1 MKIAIVSPGPIR
13 SFSKVYQSWVNNLIK
28 PLEDQVGQG
37 NVKIFIEYF
46 TVDKNHM
53 ENLKKMEFHTKAEL
67 DEPGWSEILENS
79 PYIEYQGRY
88 HYDDNYIISIINNIN
103 EFNNCNYHPSNM
115 KKYSDKLRFKDT
127 KMWMKKK
134 RMFYNLIHAIC
145 MNYNNKRIIDKVPDD
160 YECIIKIRSDA
171 YLLKPYQ
178 LDLQKF
184 HNSKNVYFQIA
195 TDQSQRSRITFGI
208 RWDTFFMG
216 SNKALKKMYQDYY
229 KNCNLLIVK
238 YLNRNKIIRP
248 EYFIDLLLK
257 ESKLNKKTYKYY
269 YYSEWEVITSSCKLG
284 YG

>member
-13 SFSKVYQSWVNNLIK
+13 SFSKVYQSWVDNLIK

-67 DEPGWSEILENS
+67 DEPGWSEILEKS

-88 HYDDNYIISIINNIN
+88 HYDDNYIINIIDNIN
-103 EFNNCNYHPSNM
+103 EFNNCNYSLSNM
-115 KKYSDKLRFKDT
+115 KKYDAKLQFKDE
-127 KMWMKKK
+127 KMWKKKK
-134 RMFYNLIHAIC
+134 RMFYNLIHAVC
-145 MNYNNKRIIDKVPDD
+145 MNYNNKKIIDKVPDD
-160 YECIIKIRSDA
+160 YDYIIKIRSDA
-171 YLLKPYQ
+171 HLLKPYK
-178 LDLQKF
+178 LDLK
-184 HNSKNVYFQIA
+184 NLYNNKNVYFQIA
-195 TDQSQRSRITFGI
+195 SDQLQKSRITFGI

-216 SNKALKKMYQDYY
+216 SNKALKKMYHDYY
-229 KNCNLLIVK
+229 KKCNLLFVR
-238 YLNRNKIIRP
+238 YMNRNLIRRP

-257 ESKLNKKTYKYY
+257 ESKLNKKTYEYY
-269 YYSEWEVITSSCKLG
+269 YHSDWEVITSSYKLG

>member
-145 MNYNNKRIIDKVPDD
+145 MNYNNKIIIDKVPDD
-160 YECIIKIRSDA
+160 YDYIIKIRSDA

>member
-13 SFSKVYQSWVNNLIK
+13 SFSKVYQSWVDNLIK

-53 ENLKKMEFHTKAEL
+53 ENLKNKEFHTKAEL
-67 DEPGWSEILENS
+67 DEPGWSEILEKS

-88 HYDDNYIISIINNIN
+88 HYDDNYIINIINNIN
-103 EFNNCNYHPSNM
+103 EFNNCNYTLSNM
-115 KKYSDKLRFKDT
+115 KKYDAKLQFKDER
-127 KMWMKKK
+127 MWKKKK
-134 RMFYNLIHAIC
+134 RMFYNLIHAVC
-145 MNYNNKRIIDKVPDD
+145 MNYNNKMIIDKVPDD
-160 YECIIKIRSDA
+160 YDYIIKIRSDA
-171 YLLKPYQ
+171 HLLKPYQ
-178 LDLQKF
+178 LDLK
-184 HNSKNVYFQIA
+184 NLYNNKNVYFQTAI
-195 TDQSQRSRITFGI
+195 DQSQKSRITFGI

-216 SNKALKKMYQDYY
+216 SNKALKKMYHDYY
-229 KNCNLLIVK
+229 KNCNLLFIR
-238 YLNRNKIIRP
+238 YMNRNLIRRP

-269 YYSEWEVITSSCKLG
+269 YHSDWEVITSDYKLG